1 MAQVTRRQFGG
12 LAAAGTFGVLAGG
25 LARPSL
31 AAGPAKIVVVGGG
44 PAGATVANRLKTA
57 DATLDITLVEPKEL
71 YSTCFYS
78 NIYLGGF
85 RSFQSITHSYDGI
98 KKRGITVVHDMAA
111 SVDTTAKTV
120 TLAKASTPLS
130 YDRLVIAPGIDI
142 KYDAIEGY
150 TKEAAEVMPHAWTA
164 GPQTWLLKRKLLA
177 MPDGGTVVITVP
189 QNPYRCPPGPYERVF
204 AEDT

>member
-150 TKEAAEVMPHAWTA
+150 TKEARVDGRAADVAAETQAARHAGWWHRGDNGAAKSVSLPA
-164 GPQTWLLKRKLLA
+164 GA
-177 MPDGGTVVITVP
+177 V
-189 QNPYRCPPGPYERVF
+189 
-204 AEDT
+204 